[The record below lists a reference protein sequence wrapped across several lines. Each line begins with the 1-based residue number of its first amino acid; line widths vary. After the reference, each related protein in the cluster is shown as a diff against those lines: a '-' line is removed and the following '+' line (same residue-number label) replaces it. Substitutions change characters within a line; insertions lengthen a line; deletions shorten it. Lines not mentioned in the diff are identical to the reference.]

1 MWTTGRA
8 FAHASAAISIIC
20 SASCLTVHLM
30 RYVCDAP
37 DGATWFRFETEAEAE
52 AEAAL
57 MRHAVDKY
65 YRRHEGAARES
76 YRAPKTA
83 ASFEQAIGLKDHI
96 AKTMPLFLT
105 LRAAD
110 GEGLA
115 TAMLPPGGRNQ
126 VNFRIVIVGPEN
138 ADPYEAH
145 EPAIQAL
152 AQHFNIELPRETCF
166 PYA

>member
-1 MWTTGRA
+1 
-8 FAHASAAISIIC
+8 
-20 SASCLTVHLM
+20 M

-37 DGATWFRFETEAEAE
+37 GGATWFRLETEAEAE

-65 YRRHEGAARES
+65 FRRYEAAARES
-76 YRAPKTA
+76 YRAPPGA
-83 ASFEQAIGLKDHI
+83 PVFEQAIGLKDHV
-96 AKTMPLFLT
+96 AKAMPLFLT
-105 LRAAD
+105 LRAGD

-115 TAMLPPGGRNQ
+115 TAMLPPEGRNQ

-138 ADPYEAH
+138 ADPYELH
-145 EPAIQAL
+145 EAAIEAL
-152 AQHFNIELPRETCF
+152 GLHYGLTLEREFCF